1 MAWYSRRSRFLTAWR
16 PTAFFPAEEARGE
29 ALAAALRRHSVVNL
43 LSIGMIRDDV
53 EPKWNNQRWNEGKCG
68 KYGDV

>member
-1 MAWYSRRSRFLTAWR
+1 MAWYSRRSRFLTDWR

-43 LSIGMIRDDV
+43 LSIGMVVVRIRDDV
-53 EPKWNNQRWNEGKCG
+53 EPKWNNQRWNAAKMR
-68 KYGDV
+68 